1 MNTATKTGLNALKTA
16 TKKVVYKAAK
26 ATGKFIENIIAN
38 KTVKPKP
45 KPDENLRDV
54 EEIIIPPEKQNKY
67 CANQDKYCKME
78 HYKIFKLL
86 NDSTV
91 SKFVTKKWIE
101 VNKLSHA
108 QYSVSKNIRFKTAL
122 LQDQICV
129 IIMMCIL
136 L

>member
-26 ATGKFIENIIAN
+26 ATGEFIENMIAN

-54 EEIIIPPEKQNKY
+54 EEIIIPPEKWSKH

-86 NDSTV
+86 NDSTQ
-91 SKFVTKKWIE
+91 S
-101 VNKLSHA
+101 L
-108 QYSVSKNIRFKTAL
+108 
-122 LQDQICV
+122 
-129 IIMMCIL
+129 
-136 L
+136 